1 MIDTKYF
8 DDEILESEA
17 PYFCPFCKDKGVDMP
32 TSKGNYSVECSDL
45 ECEYFQS
52 YIEEKAPEKPDA
64 YDWVL
69 NK

>member
-1 MIDTKYF
+1 MIDKKYF
-8 DDEILESEA
+8 DDKIPESEA
-17 PYFCPFCKDKGVDMP
+17 PDFCPFCEDKGLKVK
-32 TSKGNYSVECSDL
+32 TAKGNYSVECSDL

-52 YIEEKAPEKPDA
+52 YIEEKASEKPDT